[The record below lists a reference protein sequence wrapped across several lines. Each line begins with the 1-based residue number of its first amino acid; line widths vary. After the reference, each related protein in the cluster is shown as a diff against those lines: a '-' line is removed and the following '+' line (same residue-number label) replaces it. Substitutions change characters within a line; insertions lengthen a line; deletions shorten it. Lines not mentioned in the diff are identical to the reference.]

1 MVMHTLTAAQEEHTH
16 MVLHDLGPTA
26 LAPHLMHTVV
36 AFQER
41 HTNRPLIFLESAM
54 VAPVH

>member
-1 MVMHTLTAAQEEHTH
+1 MVMHTLTAAQEEHTQ
-16 MVLHDLGPTA
+16 MVLIALGPTA

-41 HTNRPLIFLESAM
+41 HTNRPLISLEPAM